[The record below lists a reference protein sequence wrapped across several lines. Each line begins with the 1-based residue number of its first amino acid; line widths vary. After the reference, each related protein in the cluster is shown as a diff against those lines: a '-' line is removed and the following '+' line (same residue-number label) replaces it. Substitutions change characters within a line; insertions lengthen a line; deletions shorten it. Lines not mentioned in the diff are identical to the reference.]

1 VSDLKTAERLKS
13 ILAMPV
19 PRAERA
25 MRITETILATG
36 AWRWVGVYD
45 VDIDG
50 GLVSNIA
57 WSGPIGPVFLTFP
70 ISKGLTSRA
79 IATKK
84 TVSVGEVGKDPDY
97 LQALSST
104 QSEIIIP
111 VLHPQSNRVIG
122 TLDVESDRINAFD
135 QAAQA
140 LLERYVSV
148 LGDFWIAGQSELM
161 PTTRH

>member
-1 VSDLKTAERLKS
+1 VSDHNTAETLKS
-13 ILAMPV
+13 ILAMPA

-25 MRITETILATG
+25 RRITDTILAAG
-36 AWRWVGVYD
+36 PWRWVGVYD

-79 IATKK
+79 IITKK
-84 TVSVGEVGKDPDY
+84 TVSVGDVGKEPDY
-97 LQALSST
+97 MQALSST

-111 VLHPQSNRVIG
+111 VVHPQSHRVIG
-122 TLDVESDRINAFD
+122 TLDLESDRTNAFD
-135 QAAQA
+135 QATRE
-140 LLERYVSV
+140 LLESYVSV
-148 LGDFWIAGQSELM
+148 LGDFWIAGQSELI

>member
-25 MRITETILATG
+25 MRITETILASG

-111 VLHPQSNRVIG
+111 VLHPQNHRVIG
-122 TLDVESDRINAFD
+122 TLDVESDRTNAFD
-135 QAAQA
+135 QESQE
-140 LLERYVSV
+140 LLESYVSV
-148 LGDFWIAGQSELM
+148 LGDFWVDGNQN
-161 PTTRH
+161 

>member
-1 VSDLKTAERLKS
+1 MSDHKTAETLKS

-25 MRITETILATG
+25 RRITETILATG
-36 AWRWVGVYD
+36 KWRWVGIYD

-79 IATKK
+79 IITKK
-84 TVSVGEVGKDPDY
+84 TVSVGNVGKEPDY

-111 VLHPQSNRVIG
+111 VLHPQNHRVIG
-122 TLDVESDRINAFD
+122 TLDVESDRTNAFD
-135 QAAQA
+135 QESQE
-140 LLERYVSV
+140 LLESYVSV
-148 LGDFWIAGQSELM
+148 LGDFWVDGNQN
-161 PTTRH
+161 

>member
-1 VSDLKTAERLKS
+1 MSDHKTEERLKS

-25 MRITETILATG
+25 RRITEAILLTG
-36 AWRWVGVYD
+36 AWRWVGIYD

-79 IATKK
+79 IITKK
-84 TVSVGEVGKDPDY
+84 TVSVGDVGKEPDY

-111 VLHPQSNRVIG
+111 VLHPQSHRVIG
-122 TLDVESDRINAFD
+122 TLDVESDRTNAFD

-140 LLERYVSV
+140 LLESYVSI
-148 LGDFWIAGQSELM
+148 LGDFWVDGNQN
-161 PTTRH
+161 